1 MNTAIVINLNYEQC
15 GYELCSSYWQLIQ
28 DVMES
33 AGFIKN
39 NRMFLSNLPQD
50 EAYEVARWVIGQLDE
65 HSRNHRY
72 SLIQSIRDF
81 YGLDYRKLVNLMTP
95 PDQSIEVAFIDPGL
109 DARRAELVAA

>member
-15 GYELCSSYWQLIQ
+15 GQELCCSYWHLIE

-33 AGFIKN
+33 AGFVKN

-50 EAYEVARWVIGQLDE
+50 EAYEVARWVIGQIDE
-65 HSRNHRY
+65 HSKTNRF

-81 YGLDYRKLVNLMTP
+81 YGLDYRQLVNLMTP
-95 PDQSIEVAFIDPGL
+95 PKQSIEVDFIDN
-109 DARRAELVAA
+109 DAVSYAIN

>member
-15 GYELCSSYWQLIQ
+15 GQDLCSNYWHLIE

-33 AGFIKN
+33 AGFVKN

-50 EAYEVARWVIGQLDE
+50 EAFEVARWIIGQIDE
-65 HSRNHRY
+65 HSRTNRY

-81 YGLDYRKLVNLMTP
+81 YGLDYRQLVNLMTP
-95 PDQSIEVAFIDPGL
+95 PKQSIVVDFIDSGMASQAL
-109 DARRAELVAA
+109 N